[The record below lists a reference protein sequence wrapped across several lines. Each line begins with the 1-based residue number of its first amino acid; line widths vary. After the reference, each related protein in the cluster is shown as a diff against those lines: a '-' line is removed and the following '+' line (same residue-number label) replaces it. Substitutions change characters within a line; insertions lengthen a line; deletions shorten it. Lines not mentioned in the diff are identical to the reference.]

1 MTGRYSIIT
10 NNPLVLAEL
19 GADESVEYYEVTY
32 AELLCLVRDRVHA
45 GARLLSHPL
54 SGSVK
59 PGETP
64 YKSIMLLDRKGVVD
78 EQSLALIENAI
89 ETCSKFTQRTW
100 HLRPK
105 IDQDFQLIDL
115 TLVQSALSSVIQ

>member
-1 MTGRYSIIT
+1 MAGRYSIIT
-10 NNPLVLAEL
+10 NNPLVLATL
-19 GADESVEYYEVTY
+19 GQDEPVEYYEVSY
-32 AELLCLVRDRVHA
+32 VELLGLVRDRIHA

-64 YKSIMLLDRKGVVD
+64 YKSIMLMDRKGVVD
-78 EQSLALIENAI
+78 EQSLALIESAI
-89 ETCSKFTQRTW
+89 QTCSKFTQRNW
-100 HLRPK
+100 HLRPS

-115 TLVQSALSSVIQ
+115 TLVQSAISSVIQ